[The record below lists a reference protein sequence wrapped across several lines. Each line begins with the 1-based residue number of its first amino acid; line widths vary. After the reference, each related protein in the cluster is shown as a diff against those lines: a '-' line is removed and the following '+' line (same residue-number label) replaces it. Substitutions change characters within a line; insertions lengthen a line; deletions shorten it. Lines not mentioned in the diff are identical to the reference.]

1 VPRQQQPHLR
11 SEQKSGINS
20 CFNGYIK
27 NSRSTAAIA
36 TLFTATATTKEP
48 QHEGNNNKATTPA
61 ATVEA
66 EKTSL
71 LCLTTA
77 ALASFWLR
85 ILATA
90 TAKVTMLF

>member
-11 SEQKSGINS
+11 SEQKSVINS

-27 NSRSTAAIA
+27 NSRSTAA
-36 TLFTATATTKEP
+36 TTKEP
-48 QHEGNNNKATTPA
+48 QHEGNNHKATTLA
-61 ATVEA
+61 VTVEA
-66 EKTSL
+66 EKTAL

-77 ALASFWLR
+77 ALANFWLR

>member
-1 VPRQQQPHLR
+1 M
-11 SEQKSGINS
+11 
-20 CFNGYIK
+20 K
-27 NSRSTAAIA
+27 NSRSTAATA

-61 ATVEA
+61 ATVKA